1 MFTDVPTDIFS
12 WATIDPKNPYVDIMP
27 HRTPNERM
35 MFILDDGTALIVNG
49 ESRTIG
55 LPLKKIRE
63 ELNRKYKSWN
73 SVTEVIHNHLRGSD
87 FSTEDYNVDKVLR
100 KLGFTGKFRAYHPR
114 TGIVRDLK
122 QEIK

>member
-12 WATIDPKNPYVDIMP
+12 WATIDPKNPYIDLTP
-27 HRTPNERM
+27 QRTPNERM
-35 MFILDDGTALIVNG
+35 MFVLDDGTALIVNG

-87 FSTEDYNVDKVLR
+87 FSMEDYNVDKVLR

-114 TGIVRDLK
+114 TGIIRDLK
-122 QEIK
+122 QEAK